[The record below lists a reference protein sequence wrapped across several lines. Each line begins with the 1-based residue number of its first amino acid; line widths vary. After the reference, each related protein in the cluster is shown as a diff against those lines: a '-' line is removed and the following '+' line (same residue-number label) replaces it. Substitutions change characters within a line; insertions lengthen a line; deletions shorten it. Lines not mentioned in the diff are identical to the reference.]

1 MDAVKH
7 MGEQSIGRLLLRYS
21 LPAIAGFLANA
32 LYQIVD
38 RILVGRGV
46 GTDGM
51 AAVTS
56 AFPLSIVAMALGLLV
71 GTGTGNRISVL
82 LGKRDAEGAER
93 VLGQGLR
100 LALINGTLLAVLC
113 WTFTKPL
120 LLACGCAPHLLPM
133 AMPFVRIISV
143 GQIFLIA
150 LISMGNILRVQGRPM
165 LGLLIMLSSN
175 LLNVGLA
182 ALAIFGLHWG
192 ITGTALATAI
202 SQAVGCLTVI
212 SVVQGRSS
220 VLHIRRAFMKADRAL
235 ARSIITLGAPFGLMQ
250 LLATLVFLAAN
261 HGAGGQAG
269 TRGVAALGV
278 LNTVAMFLIYPPLG
292 VMQAMQPL
300 IGFNKGAG
308 QMKRV
313 RAILV
318 RVLLATTAMGALFS
332 ILTAIF
338 PGPIAGLFSKTD
350 PELIEMV
357 RRGLPWFTIPITLF
371 GVTGTMAHYF
381 LSVHEPRMAALLL
394 LGRQVLAIPM
404 FVLLPRWLGFYG
416 IYLVGPCADLLF
428 FVVAATVMVRELAK
442 LRLATRD
449 PQRVTGDPGA
459 TAIG

>member
-1 MDAVKH
+1 MDAVRH

-46 GTDGM
+46 GTDAM

-82 LGKRDAEGAER
+82 LGQGDAVGAER

-100 LALINGTLLAVLC
+100 LALINGTLLALLT

-133 AMPFVRIISV
+133 AIPFVRIISV

-182 ALAIFGLHWG
+182 AVAIFGLHWG

-202 SQAVGCLTVI
+202 SQAAGSLTVI
-212 SVVQGRSS
+212 AIVQGRSS
-220 VLHIRRAFMKADRAL
+220 VLHIRRAFLKADRAL

-250 LLATLVFLAAN
+250 LLATMVFLAAN

-308 QMKRV
+308 QMNRV

-332 ILTAIF
+332 ILTAVF

-350 PELIEMV
+350 PELVEMV

-371 GVTGTMAHYF
+371 GV
-381 LSVHEPRMAALLL
+381 
-394 LGRQVLAIPM
+394 
-404 FVLLPRWLGFYG
+404 
-416 IYLVGPCADLLF
+416 
-428 FVVAATVMVRELAK
+428 
-442 LRLATRD
+442 
-449 PQRVTGDPGA
+449 
-459 TAIG
+459 

>member
-56 AFPLSIVAMALGLLV
+56 AFPLAIVAMALGLLV
-71 GTGTGNRISVL
+71 GSGTGNRISVL

-93 VLGQGLR
+93 VLGQSLR
-100 LALINGTLLAVLC
+100 MALTNGTLLALVTWL
-113 WTFTKPL
+113 FSKQL
-120 LLACGCAPHLLPM
+120 LLACGCPPHLLPM
-133 AMPFVRIISV
+133 AIPFVRIISI
-143 GQIFLIA
+143 GQIFLIT

-175 LLNVGLA
+175 LLNMVLA
-182 ALAIFGLHWG
+182 ALAIFGLRWG

-202 SQAVGCLTVI
+202 SQAAGCLTVI
-212 SVVQGRSS
+212 AFVQGRSS
-220 VLHIRRAFMKADRAL
+220 VLHIRRAFLKADRAL
-235 ARSIITLGAPFGLMQ
+235 ARSILTLGAPVGVMQ
-250 LLATLVFLAAN
+250 LLATCVFLAAN

-300 IGFNKGAG
+300 VGFNKGAG

-318 RVLLATTAMGALFS
+318 RVLLATTAMGALFA
-332 ILTAIF
+332 ILTALF
-338 PGPIAGLFSKTD
+338 SGPIAGLFSKDD

-371 GVTGTMAHYF
+371 GLSGTMAHYF
-381 LSVHEPRMAALLL
+381 LSVHEPRTASVLL
-394 LGRQVLAIPM
+394 LGRQVLAIPL
-404 FVLLPRWLGFYG
+404 FVVLPRWLGFYG
-416 IYLVGPCADLLF
+416 IYLVGPCADSLF
-428 FVVAATVMVRELAK
+428 AVVAATVMVRELAR
-442 LRLATRD
+442 LRLATQSSQD
-449 PQRVTGDPGA
+449 SV
-459 TAIG
+459 

>member
-1 MDAVKH
+1 
-7 MGEQSIGRLLLRYS
+7 
-21 LPAIAGFLANA
+21 
-32 LYQIVD
+32 
-38 RILVGRGV
+38 
-46 GTDGM
+46 
-51 AAVTS
+51 
-56 AFPLSIVAMALGLLV
+56 
-71 GTGTGNRISVL
+71 
-82 LGKRDAEGAER
+82 
-93 VLGQGLR
+93 
-100 LALINGTLLAVLC
+100 
-113 WTFTKPL
+113 
-120 LLACGCAPHLLPM
+120 
-133 AMPFVRIISV
+133 
-143 GQIFLIA
+143 
-150 LISMGNILRVQGRPM
+150 
-165 LGLLIMLSSN
+165 
-175 LLNVGLA
+175 
-182 ALAIFGLHWG
+182 
-192 ITGTALATAI
+192 
-202 SQAVGCLTVI
+202 
-212 SVVQGRSS
+212 VVQGRSS
-220 VLHIRRAFMKADRAL
+220 VLHIRRAFLKADRAL

-300 IGFNKGAG
+300 VGYNKGAG

-338 PGPIAGLFSKTD
+338 PGPIAGLFSKND

-371 GVTGTMAHYF
+371 GITGTMAHYF
-381 LSVHEPRMAALLL
+381 LSVHEPRMASLLL

-428 FVVAATVMVRELAK
+428 AAVAATVMVRELAR
-442 LRLATRD
+442 LRLANND
-449 PQRVTGDPGA
+449 SA
-459 TAIG
+459 

>member
-82 LGKRDAEGAER
+82 LGQRDAQGAER
-93 VLGQGLR
+93 VLGQGMR
-100 LALINGTLLAVLC
+100 LALINGTLLALVC
-113 WTFTKPL
+113 WAFTKPL
-120 LLACGCAPHLLPM
+120 LLACGCAPHLLTM
-133 AMPFVRIISV
+133 AIPFVRIISI

-150 LISMGNILRVQGRPM
+150 LISMGNILRVQGRPG

-182 ALAIFGLHWG
+182 AVAIFGLHWG

-202 SQAVGCLTVI
+202 SQAAGCLTVI
-212 SVVQGRSS
+212 AVVQGRAS
-220 VLHIRRAFMKADRAL
+220 VLHIRRAFLKADRAL

-250 LLATLVFLAAN
+250 LLATMVFLAAN

-300 IGFNKGAG
+300 VGFNKGAG
-308 QMKRV
+308 HMKRV
-313 RAILV
+313 HAILV
-318 RVLLATTAMGALFS
+318 RVLVATTVMGASFS

-338 PGPIAGLFSKTD
+338 PGAIAGLFSKTD
-350 PELIEMV
+350 PELVEMV
-357 RRGLPWFTIPITLF
+357 RRGLPWFTIPLTLF

-394 LGRQVLAIPM
+394 LGRQVLAIPL
-404 FVLLPRWLGFYG
+404 FVFMPRWLGFYG

-428 FVVAATVMVRELAK
+428 FVVAGTVMVRELAK
-442 LRLATRD
+442 LRLATR
-449 PQRVTGDPGA
+449 G
-459 TAIG
+459 